1 MLNDLVRLQ
10 LTFRQTVIKFIIIK
24 LSNIFNIIKLY
35 NIDNYKISTLTVR
48 WYSGMSSRQGQG
60 NYYQARSVKRHDF

>member
-24 LSNIFNIIKLY
+24 LSNIFNIIELY

-48 WYSGMSSRQGQG
+48 WY
-60 NYYQARSVKRHDF
+60 

>member
-24 LSNIFNIIKLY
+24 LSNIFNIIELY

-48 WYSGMSSRQGQG
+48 WYEFKTRTRQLLP
-60 NYYQARSVKRHDF
+60 STIS